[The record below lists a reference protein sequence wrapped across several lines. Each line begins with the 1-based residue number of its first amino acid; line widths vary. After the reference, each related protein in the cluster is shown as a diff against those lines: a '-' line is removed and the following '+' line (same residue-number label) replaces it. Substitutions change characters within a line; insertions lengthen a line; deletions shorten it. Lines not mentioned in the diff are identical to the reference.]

1 MFEKATRRE
10 FIRTAAG
17 GIAVSWGGLRIF
29 AGPQGLAQSPAAD
42 QTKIHQ
48 KFFVY
53 GSAFYRPPNPPAS
66 ERRSMLKT
74 IAQEYKFNTIRI
86 YASWVY
92 HNPEQDRFE
101 FKELQD
107 VMGYCDEF
115 GIKVLMGVILEDAPW
130 WLEAAHPETRYVNAN
145 DHAQRLEG
153 SGNNVSGGWPG
164 LCLDWQPVRDAASKY
179 IREMAKVVSAHPS
192 MYAYDCWNE
201 PHIEPAWGHHFPET
215 AVNIEGR
222 LYCYCPRTI
231 AEFQKWLQKRYG
243 TIDQLNDV
251 WVRSYPNFS
260 TIDPPREHGTY
271 MDWVDWRRYIIER
284 STSELRFRVE
294 NVRASDTKSLLECHA
309 GLQVAVGPIAILGNN
324 PWRLAE
330 VVETWGLSNF
340 PRWELMPAYLG
351 TSRLELTR
359 CNAAGKPFWMTE
371 LQGGH
376 GNSGLARSRYMR
388 PRDIRLWNWIAVVT
402 GAKGVIYWAYH
413 TEATGTESSGFGL
426 VARDG
431 SATERVLEAADDNRL
446 IQAHWDVIEN
456 YLPKPEIAIL
466 FDQDNSLLT
475 FAMTG
480 NEDASTESFRGYYK
494 ALWQCDFLADFIEPE
509 SLPGSQYKVIIAPWH
524 LIGKKETCDKL
535 RQFVEAG
542 GTLLLETAFGMY
554 DERMIYNP
562 VIPPYGLDEAFGY
575 REGESYYIQGGGQAA
590 NPDLILGN
598 KTAKMQSIPASER
611 VYLDGHLDFTA
622 PITTT
627 VQANTFLTP
636 ITTSSGTVL
645 AKYGTTPVAAMKKLG
660 KGQVYYFGTNL
671 GASIEA
677 GDDGGIE
684 LVRATLKGILQ
695 PVVTA
700 DKVRPRLIEG
710 KTRSLLVVC
719 NTGAEDESATI
730 RLPARFRR
738 ATDLYSNDAQTV
750 QDNSIRI
757 VVPYEGVSVLRLE

>member
-17 GIAVSWGGLRIF
+17 GIAASWGGLRIF
-29 AGPQGLAQSPAAD
+29 AGPQGLAQSPTED
-42 QTKIHQ
+42 QTKVHQ

-101 FKELQD
+101 FKELED

-179 IREMAKVVSAHPS
+179 IREMAKVVSAHSS

-201 PHIEPAWGHHFPET
+201 PHIEPAWGHHFPED

-222 LYCYCPRTI
+222 VYCYCPRTI

-243 TIDQLNDV
+243 TIDRLNDV
-251 WVRSYPNFS
+251 WVRSYPNWS
-260 TIDPPREHGTY
+260 TIDPPREQGTY
-271 MDWVDWRRYIIER
+271 MDWVDWRRYMIER

-480 NEDASTESFRGYYK
+480 NEDASTDSFRGYYK
-494 ALWQCDFLADFIEPE
+494 ALWQCDFLADFIEPQ
-509 SLPGSQYKVIIAPWH
+509 SLPGTQYKVIIAPWH

-575 REGESYYIQGGGQAA
+575 REGKA
-590 NPDLILGN
+590 
-598 KTAKMQSIPASER
+598 
-611 VYLDGHLDFTA
+611 
-622 PITTT
+622 
-627 VQANTFLTP
+627 
-636 ITTSSGTVL
+636 TTSRE
-645 AKYGTTPVAAMKKLG
+645 AA
-660 KGQVYYFGTNL
+660 
-671 GASIEA
+671 
-677 GDDGGIE
+677 
-684 LVRATLKGILQ
+684 
-695 PVVTA
+695 
-700 DKVRPRLIEG
+700 
-710 KTRSLLVVC
+710 
-719 NTGAEDESATI
+719 
-730 RLPARFRR
+730 RLP
-738 ATDLYSNDAQTV
+738 TL
-750 QDNSIRI
+750 I
-757 VVPYEGVSVLRLE
+757 

>member
-1 MFEKATRRE
+1 MFEKATRRD
-10 FIRTAAG
+10 FIKTAAG

-42 QTKIHQ
+42 QTKVHQ

-145 DHAQRLEG
+145 DHTQRLEG

-179 IREMAKVVSAHPS
+179 IREMAKVVSAHSS

-201 PHIEPAWGHHFPET
+201 PHIEPAWGHHFPED

-222 LYCYCPRTI
+222 VYCYCPRTI

-243 TIDQLNDV
+243 TIDRLNDV
-251 WVRSYPNFS
+251 WVRSYPNWS

-271 MDWVDWRRYIIER
+271 MDWVDWRRYMIER

-480 NEDASTESFRGYYK
+480 NEDASTDSFRGYYK
-494 ALWQCDFLADFIEPE
+494 ALWQCDFLADFIEPQ
-509 SLPGSQYKVIIAPWH
+509 SLPGNQYKVIIAPWH

-562 VIPPYGLDEAFGY
+562 VIPPYGLDEASDIGK
-575 REGESYYIQGGGQAA
+575 EKA
-590 NPDLILGN
+590 
-598 KTAKMQSIPASER
+598 
-611 VYLDGHLDFTA
+611 
-622 PITTT
+622 
-627 VQANTFLTP
+627 
-636 ITTSSGTVL
+636 TTSRE
-645 AKYGTTPVAAMKKLG
+645 AA
-660 KGQVYYFGTNL
+660 
-671 GASIEA
+671 
-677 GDDGGIE
+677 
-684 LVRATLKGILQ
+684 
-695 PVVTA
+695 
-700 DKVRPRLIEG
+700 
-710 KTRSLLVVC
+710 
-719 NTGAEDESATI
+719 
-730 RLPARFRR
+730 RLP
-738 ATDLYSNDAQTV
+738 TL
-750 QDNSIRI
+750 I
-757 VVPYEGVSVLRLE
+757 